1 MAFRLSASGTG
12 RPSGSE
18 GSRSS
23 GMLSKMK
30 DRAAAATA
38 AGMAAA
44 STAATK
50 AAKTAK
56 YGVSVAKDAAKDAFG
71 TSFAP
76 PERGERS
83 ERRSQGG
90 AEVAE
95 DEEEMELQ
103 RALAASMK
111 TAQQERSRGPQP
123 DPPGLQT
130 LLEMGFEEDVARQAL
145 QAANG
150 NLEAALA
157 QLVSAPRSS
166 PRGEVLQGRPVPSRG
181 AREAA
186 LQAAEQRLAQA
197 QERNAG
203 TMEDWRRY
211 KQLQQEQERKERRR
225 AAAVAAPATAT
236 GDATAV
242 EAAAVEKAAEA
253 EELMLQEALAASM
266 KSLGDSDGNKVDLSL
281 EDQVD
286 PELFEL
292 RLQQAIAEEELEL
305 QLALSASLDAS
316 RDVEA
321 DPSCAGAAVGEEAAA
336 WTATVE
342 ASDGVGCVASG

>member
-90 AEVAE
+90 AE
-95 DEEEMELQ
+95 
-103 RALAASMK
+103 
-111 TAQQERSRGPQP
+111 

-145 QAANG
+145 QAIRK
-150 NLEAALA
+150 
-157 QLVSAPRSS
+157 QPDWPSDVKTSS

-321 DPSCAGAAVGEEAAA
+321 NPSCAGAAVGEEAAA